1 MEACKQK
8 TSINLEHPYR

>member
-8 TSINLEHPYR
+8 TYINLEHPYR